1 MTMKSVFNVA
11 SSATRLGAYESPD
24 AQVVLLHPEGVLCSS
39 VEGVGHG
46 DFELDE
52 SYGI

>member
-1 MTMKSVFNVA
+1 MKSVFNVA

-39 VEGVGHG
+39 G
-46 DFELDE
+46 DTDQFEERDY
-52 SYGI
+52 SDGSFWN

>member
-1 MTMKSVFNVA
+1 MKSVFNVA

-39 VEGVGHG
+39 VGVGHEGFYG
-46 DFELDE
+46 DDDE
-52 SYGI
+52 SII